1 MTQTSARFATVP
13 PSGIREIFDLAL
25 TIPDAIHL
33 EIGAPDFPTPDHIVE
48 AAAQGARDGFTRYTA
63 TGGLGS
69 LRELIAEKV
78 RRRNGMD
85 CAVENVVAAAG
96 GCSALFAGLEVLIDE
111 GDGVLIPNPAWPV
124 YEMATLSLGGHVQ
137 RYPLVPENGWEPD
150 LDALE
155 AAITRRTRVLV
166 TNSPGNPTG
175 GVHRRETVEALLA
188 VAEKHD
194 LWLISDEAYEDFV
207 FEGEHVTTGSL
218 AGASDRVI
226 GLYTFSKTYS
236 MTGWRVGYLV
246 APPQIVKAVTIALE
260 PLIACP
266 SSVSQKAAEAALSGP
281 QENVAAMCAAFKRR
295 RDLAEGILDRAGV
308 EYVHPGGSFYMVV
321 NVPGGGDANAFA
333 YSLLEER
340 HVAVA
345 PGDAFG
351 PGGAGMLRVSLCMAD
366 ADLERGL
373 ELLAEHAKA
382 LA

>member
-48 AAAQGARDGFTRYTA
+48 AAAQAAREGFTRYTPTA
-63 TGGLGS
+63 GLGT
-69 LRELIAEKV
+69 LRDLIAEKV
-78 RRRNGMD
+78 RTRNGLD
-85 CAVENVVAAAG
+85 CSAENVIAAAG
-96 GCSALFAGLEVLIDE
+96 GSCALFGALEVVLDE
-111 GDGVLIPNPAWPV
+111 GDGVLIPDPAWPV
-124 YEMATLSLGGHVQ
+124 YEMATLSLGGEIQ
-137 RYPLVPENGWEPD
+137 RYPLLPEAGWEPD

-155 AAITRRTRVLV
+155 AAIRPNTRVLV

-188 VAEKHD
+188 VAQKHD

-207 FEGEHVTTGSL
+207 FDGDHVTTGSL
-218 AGASDRVI
+218 DGAAERVL
-226 GLYTFSKTYS
+226 GLYTFSKSYS
-236 MTGWRVGYLV
+236 MTGWRMGYLV
-246 APPQIVKAVTIALE
+246 APDAIVKRATVALE
-260 PLIACP
+260 AIIACP

-281 QENVAAMCAAFKRR
+281 QDNVAVMCAAFKHR
-295 RDLAEGILDRAGV
+295 RDLAEEILDREGV
-308 EYVHPGGSFYMVV
+308 SYIHPGGSFYMVV
-321 NVPGGGDANAFA
+321 NVPGGGDANKFA

-373 ELLAEHAKA
+373 ERLAEHARA
-382 LA
+382 AV

>member
-1 MTQTSARFATVP
+1 MTETSARFATVP

-48 AAAQGARDGFTRYTA
+48 AAARAAREGFTRYTP
-63 TGGLGS
+63 TGGLPS
-69 LRELIAEKV
+69 LRELIADKV

-85 CAVENVVAAAG
+85 CGTENVIAAAG
-96 GCSALFAGLEVLIDE
+96 GCCALYAAIEVLIDE
-111 GDGVLIPNPAWPV
+111 GDAVLIPDPAWPV
-124 YEMATLSLGGHVQ
+124 YEMATLSLGGEVQ
-137 RYPLVPENGWEPD
+137 RYPLLPEAGFEPD

-155 AAITRRTRVLV
+155 AAITPRTRVLV
-166 TNSPGNPTG
+166 ANSPGNPTG
-175 GVHRRETVEALLA
+175 GVHRRETVEALVALA
-188 VAEKHD
+188 SRHD
-194 LWLISDEAYEDFV
+194 LWLVSDEAYEDFV

-218 AGASDRVI
+218 DGAAERVI
-226 GLYTFSKTYS
+226 GAYTFSKTYS

-246 APPQIVKAVTIALE
+246 APESIVQAVTIALE

-266 SSVSQKAAEAALSGP
+266 SSVSQKAAEAALAGP
-281 QENVAAMCAAFKRR
+281 QDTVAEMREAFERR
-295 RDLAEGILDRAGV
+295 RDLATELLDSEGV
-308 EYVHPGGSFYMVV
+308 SYVRPHGSFYMVV
-321 NVPGGGDANAFA
+321 HVPGGGDANAFA

-373 ELLAEHAKA
+373 SRLAEHARA
-382 LA
+382 VA

>member
-48 AAAQGARDGFTRYTA
+48 AAAQGARDGFTRYTPTA
-63 TGGLGS
+63 GLGT
-69 LRELIAEKV
+69 LRDLIAEKV
-78 RRRNGMD
+78 RTRNGMD
-85 CAVENVVAAAG
+85 CSAENVISAAG
-96 GCSALFAGLEVLIDE
+96 GSCALFGVLEVLLDE
-111 GDGVLIPNPAWPV
+111 RSGVLIPDPAWPV
-124 YEMATLSLGGHVQ
+124 YEMATLSLGGEIQ
-137 RYPLVPENGWEPD
+137 RYPLLPEAGWEPD

-155 AAITRRTRVLV
+155 AAITPNTRIVI

-175 GVHRRETVEALLA
+175 GVHRRETVEALVALA
-188 VAEKHD
+188 QKHD

-207 FEGEHVTTGSL
+207 FDGEHVTTGSL
-218 AGASDRVI
+218 DGAADRVI
-226 GLYTFSKTYS
+226 GLYTFSKSYS
-236 MTGWRVGYLV
+236 MTGWRIGYVV
-246 APPQIVKAVTIALE
+246 APEPIVKRTTIALE
-260 PLIACP
+260 AIIACA

-281 QENVAAMCAAFKRR
+281 QDNVAAMCAAFKRR
-295 RDLAEGILDRAGV
+295 RDLAEGILDREGV
-308 EYVHPGGSFYMVV
+308 SYVHPGGSFYMVV

-373 ELLAEHAKA
+373 ERLAEHAKA
-382 LA
+382 AV